1 MITDMIRND
10 LGRIA
15 VPGSVRA
22 LTLCELEK
30 YATVWQLTSTVEA
43 RTRASVDEI
52 FAALF
57 PCASVTGAPKT
68 AAMDLI
74 VALEDSPREVYT
86 GAIGWVTPGRQ
97 AQFSVAIRTAV
108 VDRRRGDAV
117 YGVGGGIVWE
127 SDAAEEYRECLA
139 KARVLGV
146 RDDPAGLFELL
157 ETFRWTADE
166 GFFLRGFHLDRLQD
180 SARYFDFPLDRE
192 SVEATLDSG
201 AAAFRAPVRVRLL
214 VSRSGQIRLEARPLV
229 AASTA
234 PWRLQLAAQPIDDQ
248 NPFLY
253 HKTTCRRVYDAA
265 TAELD
270 GCDDV
275 LLWNSAGCITE
286 TTRANVIVCLRGQQ
300 YTPPVSSGLLAG
312 TYRRWLLE
320 HTALEEREITLEELG
335 NADSIAIVN
344 SVRGRLPARLESR
357 VRAANG

>member
-1 MITDMIRND
+1 
-10 LGRIA
+10 
-15 VPGSVRA
+15 
-22 LTLCELEK
+22 
-30 YATVWQLTSTVEA
+30 
-43 RTRASVDEI
+43 
-52 FAALF
+52 
-57 PCASVTGAPKT
+57 
-68 AAMDLI
+68 
-74 VALEDSPREVYT
+74 
-86 GAIGWVTPGRQ
+86 
-97 AQFSVAIRTAV
+97 
-108 VDRRRGDAV
+108 
-117 YGVGGGIVWE
+117 
-127 SDAAEEYRECLA
+127 
-139 KARVLGV
+139 VLGV